1 MKFNYKKAFTLLE
14 LLISISIIIVVFSLS
29 FRGKKILDATI
40 NNIKAHTAVSN
51 MCDFLSYSKFYCN
64 KNNSSVIIN
73 CRNKGYAEFVDP
85 SKKFSK
91 KLKLPK
97 GFNFITNYSINCSNE
112 GVLSSGSIYICDS
125 YNNFYKITISVGV
138 DTINVY
144 YGE

>member
-1 MKFNYKKAFTLLE
+1 M
-14 LLISISIIIVVFSLS
+14 
-29 FRGKKILDATI
+29 KKIGTT
-40 NNIKAHTAVSN
+40 NSV
-51 MCDFLSYSKFYCN
+51 SKFYCN

>member
-1 MKFNYKKAFTLLE
+1 MKTHYKKAFSLLE
-14 LLISISIIIVVFSLS
+14 LLISMSIIISVFSLG
-29 FRGKKILDATI
+29 FKGKRVLDQTI

-73 CRNKGYAEFVDP
+73 CIDP
-85 SKKFSK
+85 SKNFSK
-91 KLKLPK
+91 KLELPK
-97 GFNFITNYSINCSNE
+97 GFNFITNYNINCSNE
-112 GVLSSGSIYICDS
+112 GVLSSGSMYICDQ
-125 YNNFYKITISVGV
+125 YNNLYKITISVGV

>member
-1 MKFNYKKAFTLLE
+1 MKFHYKKAFTLLE

-64 KNNSSVIIN
+64 KNNSSV
-73 CRNKGYAEFVDP
+73 
-85 SKKFSK
+85 KFSK

>member
-1 MKFNYKKAFTLLE
+1 
-14 LLISISIIIVVFSLS
+14 
-29 FRGKKILDATI
+29 
-40 NNIKAHTAVSN
+40 
-51 MCDFLSYSKFYCN
+51 MCIRD
-64 KNNSSVIIN
+64 
-73 CRNKGYAEFVDP
+73 RGYAEFVDP